1 VLTNLLYPPSP
12 RKQSSKHHSEE
23 DPVGALCLLE
33 DDKEDKFLFVD
44 FFLGAGDDHQLPET
58 LSRAG
63 AGVTSSRKW
72 VPFPGGLSRAGA
84 GVTSSR
90 KWVPFPGGHYPL
102 PENNLQVPAGGT
114 VSLFFF

>member
-33 DDKEDKFLFVD
+33 DDKEDKFLYVD

-58 LSRAG
+58 
-63 AGVTSSRKW
+63 
-72 VPFPGGLSRAGA
+72 LSRAGA

-114 VSLFFF
+114 VSLFFFLRSDSKFADF